1 MFQQLIDKKQEEPS
15 PKTRLLEAGIHLF
28 AEKGYAS
35 TPVREIV
42 ERAGV
47 TKPVLYYYFK
57 SKEGLF
63 RSILDEAVA
72 WQEAFIAD
80 VFEKPGTALERLIKL
95 YLHVYEALMEGHDLF
110 KMIHMLIFGLPQGAP
125 DYDLEQFHRRM
136 ADAVK
141 SIYIEGLARGEI
153 RSVDQDDVVS
163 MVLGVTD
170 FCFHLDY
177 MHPETV
183 DPERPERLLRLAFE
197 GLIRN
202 EKVEHEG

>member
-1 MFQQLIDKKQEEPS
+1 MFQQLMDKKQEEPG
-15 PKTRLLEAGIHLF
+15 PKIRLLEVGIQLF

-35 TPVREIV
+35 TSVREIV

-63 RSILDEAVA
+63 RAILDEAVA
-72 WQEAFIAD
+72 WQEVFISE
-80 VFEKPGTALERLIKL
+80 VFENPGTALERLIKL
-95 YLHVYEALMEGHDLF
+95 YRRVYEALMESHDLF

-136 ADAVK
+136 MSAVK
-141 SIYIEGLARGEI
+141 SIYLEGLARGEV
-153 RSVDQDDVVS
+153 RSVDPDDVVS
-163 MVLGVTD
+163 MVLGVAD

-177 MHPETV
+177 VHPETV

-197 GLIRN
+197 GLVR
-202 EKVEHEG
+202 K